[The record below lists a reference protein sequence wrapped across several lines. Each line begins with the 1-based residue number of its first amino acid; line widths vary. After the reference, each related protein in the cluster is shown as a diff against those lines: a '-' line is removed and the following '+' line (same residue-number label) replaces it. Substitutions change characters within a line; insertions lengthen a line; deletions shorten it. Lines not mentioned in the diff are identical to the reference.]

1 MVGALHT
8 VSLILTK
15 TLQWRHYNH
24 FTFYRWI
31 NQSFGSLNDLPKVTI
46 LVTGRAKFES
56 SSVSTQSPNEN
67 PHSSHTNIA
76 KHTHYPWAFQSQ
88 NWIHRYYSEHCLLQV
103 LTFLFLYTFYRWK
116 EASLPACFITA
127 HWVWSPDSGKSTRSQ
142 YYKCWT
148 MIITWPS
155 VWFGASLQLILWQT
169 FLIYKWHLQHPLD
182 VCSCIYDSDSMPNT
196 SHNCPPRS
204 HN

>member
-24 FTFYRWI
+24 FTFYRWV

-67 PHSSHTNIA
+67 PHSSHTNTA

-88 NWIHRYYSEHCLLQV
+88 NWIHRYYSEHCLFQV
-103 LTFLFLYTFYRWK
+103 LTFLLLYTFIAKKKRVCQLV
-116 EASLPACFITA
+116 SLLHTGYD
-127 HWVWSPDSGKSTRSQ
+127 HLTLGKALDHSTRNVGPWS
-142 YYKCWT
+142 
-148 MIITWPS
+148 
-155 VWFGASLQLILWQT
+155 
-169 FLIYKWHLQHPLD
+169 
-182 VCSCIYDSDSMPNT
+182 
-196 SHNCPPRS
+196 
-204 HN
+204 